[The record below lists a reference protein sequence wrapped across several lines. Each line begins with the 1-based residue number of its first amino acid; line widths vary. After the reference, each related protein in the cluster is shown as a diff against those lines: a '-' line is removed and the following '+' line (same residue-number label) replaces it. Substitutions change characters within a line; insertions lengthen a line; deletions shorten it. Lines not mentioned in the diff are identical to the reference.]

1 MNFKTIESLLNI
13 ASMANRWPRLAHI
26 RDAALK
32 ELEMSHLS
40 TVETITPVYVTNGK
54 NEESAN
60 DDPQSR

>member
-32 ELEMSHLS
+32 ELELAHLS
-40 TVETITPVYVTNGK
+40 TVETITPVFVTNGK
-54 NEESAN
+54 NEENAN
-60 DDPQSR
+60 DDSRSQ